1 MKCEKCGKN
10 EANYYYSSNINGNVT
25 EKHLCSECAREFE
38 NSGDYMNTKNMFVDM
53 ENMFSGLFGRD
64 RFLSGWDDFGFRM
77 PTMLLPRIN
86 IMLGAHPSATESAPA
101 SAPEVSHSD
110 QPVDPEMSR
119 RRQLN
124 ELRNQMEA
132 AAREENYEKAIELR
146 EKIKEL
152 ENGEEKAE

>member
-25 EKHLCSECAREFE
+25 EKHLCSDCAREFE
-38 NSGDYMNTKNMFVDM
+38 KSGDYMNTSNMFAEM
-53 ENMFSGLFGRD
+53 ENMFNGFFGRD

-86 IMLGAHPSATESAPA
+86 IMLGGHPSAETGVSEAK
-101 SAPEVSHSD
+101 PEIGHSG
-110 QPVDPEMSR
+110 QSVDPEMSKR
-119 RRQLN
+119 REIN

-132 AAREENYEKAIELR
+132 AAKEENYEKAIELR
-146 EKIKEL
+146 EQLKKL
-152 ENGEEKAE
+152 EGGEEKAE